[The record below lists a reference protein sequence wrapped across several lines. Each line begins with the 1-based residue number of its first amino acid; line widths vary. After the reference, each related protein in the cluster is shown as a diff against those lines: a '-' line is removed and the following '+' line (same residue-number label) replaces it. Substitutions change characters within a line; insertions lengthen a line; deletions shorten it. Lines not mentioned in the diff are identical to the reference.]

1 MNWSRNSSGSF
12 YITAYYLS
20 CNLIST
26 AFEIKITDSCN
37 VFYLYIFSHLPEAQS
52 SQIEFCKAKL
62 RIHTYYIYLFDLG
75 IIIVVWLDHFLGLW
89 MYFEGIQEQKYHY
102 LDRFFI
108 FLFFFFRRPKPHK
121 TNPTWFYGKLSWPHS
136 SSVLG

>member
-1 MNWSRNSSGSF
+1 MHFDLWY
-12 YITAYYLS
+12 YIYHVTLFLQLLRLKLQILAMFSIYTYF
-20 CNLIST
+20 LITS
-26 AFEIKITDSCN
+26 
-37 VFYLYIFSHLPEAQS
+37 VYPEAQS

-108 FLFFFFRRPKPHK
+108 FLFFFFSRRTKPHK